1 MSDDKT
7 PTEKLVEYTD
17 IYAAGRAPGA
27 NQNHKNDELEV
38 VFGYKRDL
46 TQIEFES
53 VISKLKLKKF
63 LLMKKFQKED
73 QKLLLQKKQK

>member
-38 VFGYKRDL
+38 RLG
-46 TQIEFES
+46 
-53 VISKLKLKKF
+53 VIRPRNASRIVAHIRNQMRVHVAIFFSSLDIRAKKL
-63 LLMKKFQKED
+63 QN
-73 QKLLLQKKQK
+73 